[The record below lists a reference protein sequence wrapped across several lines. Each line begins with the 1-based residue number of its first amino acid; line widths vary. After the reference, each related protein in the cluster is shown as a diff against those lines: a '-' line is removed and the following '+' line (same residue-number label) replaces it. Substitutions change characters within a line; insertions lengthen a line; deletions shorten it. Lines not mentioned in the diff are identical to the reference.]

1 MRGAQ
6 GISEFVSSDSS
17 SESLQVQRIASESV
31 ESSPGGGWTI
41 PGAARFEIPA
51 YITPQTLLILLVC
64 GLFLA
69 FLSFSE
75 GGGTEASSGSTKKN
89 AKAKAK
95 WAGKKELASARSLA
109 IKQLNGRS
117 RKSACVW
124 IIRPKVLDFPDEAC
138 DFKTYKSGR
147 KQKLPPRTGPI
158 PKDKPVVVK
167 GEKHSFYSEFE
178 KKKVTAETIWIPDT
192 QRSVMVVGAPGSG
205 KTFSAIDPML
215 RAVVEQGYPLI
226 LYDFK
231 YPTQTSTIAWYAEQ
245 MGYEVRVFAPGFP
258 ESDVINLLDFLTGD
272 PQIDAALS
280 RQLAN
285 TMNKNFKLG
294 ASASSD
300 PFFDNAGDQ
309 LVQAVMMLAKQMPSP
324 DLMTAQVIL
333 AMPQLIDRLF
343 PESSGLD
350 PWIRKAWD
358 QIFSVKDSEKTV
370 SSIIGTAT
378 LNFTRLM
385 MAKILACCVGDTTLP
400 LDIEGKQLIVF
411 GLDREIRDVVAPIV
425 ATAIHMMVNRNLFRK
440 GGRKDPLYVCVDEM
454 PTLYLPQWSNWEN
467 ESRSDGFNG
476 IWGFQNKSQLEK
488 IYGKELALAMMGG
501 SATKFIFNPGE
512 VESAEYFSKFFG
524 DEEIARKNKSRS
536 TGSGKPSVS
545 TSIEV
550 GTRKLIAPEEFLYLN
565 PGTCY
570 MTNPAYSN
578 GETSYLPRRIQ
589 VRLPPWELELA
600 AMIEKNWDKVRD
612 RLIKRASKLQR
623 VPTQED
629 LERRIREFDQRFP
642 VPEDKKSAPS
652 GMSTLM
658 GML

>member
-1 MRGAQ
+1 
-6 GISEFVSSDSS
+6 
-17 SESLQVQRIASESV
+17 
-31 ESSPGGGWTI
+31 
-41 PGAARFEIPA
+41 
-51 YITPQTLLILLVC
+51 
-64 GLFLA
+64 
-69 FLSFSE
+69 
-75 GGGTEASSGSTKKN
+75 
-89 AKAKAK
+89 
-95 WAGKKELASARSLA
+95 
-109 IKQLNGRS
+109 
-117 RKSACVW
+117 
-124 IIRPKVLDFPDEAC
+124 
-138 DFKTYKSGR
+138 
-147 KQKLPPRTGPI
+147 
-158 PKDKPVVVK
+158 
-167 GEKHSFYSEFE
+167 
-178 KKKVTAETIWIPDT
+178 
-192 QRSVMVVGAPGSG
+192 
-205 KTFSAIDPML
+205 
-215 RAVVEQGYPLI
+215 
-226 LYDFK
+226 
-231 YPTQTSTIAWYAEQ
+231 
-245 MGYEVRVFAPGFP
+245 P

-272 PQIDAALS
+272 PQIDAALA

-294 ASASSD
+294 ATASGD

-309 LVQAVMMLAKQMPSP
+309 LVQAVMMLAKQMPSA

-333 AMPQLIDRLF
+333 AAPQLVDRLF

-385 MAKILACCVGDTTLP
+385 MAKILACCIGNTTLP
-400 LDIEGKQLIVF
+400 LDIDGKQLIVF
-411 GLDREIRDVVAPIV
+411 GLDREIRDVVSPIV

-536 TGSGKPSVS
+536 TGGGGKPSTS

-550 GTRKLIAPEEFLYLN
+550 GTRKLVSPEEFICLP

-578 GETSYLPRRIQ
+578 DEMSYLPRRIK
-589 VRLPPWELELA
+589 VNLPPWELELA
-600 AMIEKNWDKVRD
+600 EMIEKNWEKVRAK
-612 RLIKRASKLQR
+612 LIKRASVFQR
-623 VPTQED
+623 VPTEED
-629 LERRIREFDQRFP
+629 VRRRMQEFDAKFP
-642 VPEDKKSAPS
+642 IPKQDEAAPDPL
-652 GMSTLM
+652 STLA
-658 GML
+658 GMF